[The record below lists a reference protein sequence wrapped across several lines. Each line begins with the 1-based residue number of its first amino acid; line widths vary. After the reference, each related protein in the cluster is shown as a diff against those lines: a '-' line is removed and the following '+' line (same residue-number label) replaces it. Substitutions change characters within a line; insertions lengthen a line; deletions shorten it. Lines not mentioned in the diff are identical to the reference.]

1 VLILWKFC
9 VSMPCIHKVCE
20 GHDTLCWNWYWW
32 WLLNIIANHAC
43 HHLATAFYTL
53 FFYLFIYLLFK
64 VYFIVVSRPSPYLE
78 SCKKTKH
85 PRLDYINHN
94 YFWKPGLKLSK
105 KQRINEEL
113 HPHRIIVSCTKISIR
128 ISINNL
134 FIIILPSYHG

>member
-1 VLILWKFC
+1 VKILCEHAMHPQGLWRARHVMLKLILMMTLEYNSK
-9 VSMPCIHKVCE
+9 PC
-20 GHDTLCWNWYWW
+20 LSSLSYS
-32 WLLNIIANHAC
+32 LL
-43 HHLATAFYTL
+43 YS
-53 FFYLFIYLLFK
+53 FFFFLFIYLLFK